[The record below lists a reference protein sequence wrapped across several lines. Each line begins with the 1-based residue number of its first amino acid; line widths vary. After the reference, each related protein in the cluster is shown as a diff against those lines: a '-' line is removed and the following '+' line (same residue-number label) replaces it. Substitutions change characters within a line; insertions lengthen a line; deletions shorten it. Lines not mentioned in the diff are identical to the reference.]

1 MSLLSFLPPRVSL
14 QFGAELSLETDR
26 SKETFSRLLC
36 LFVILYFLL
45 CLPFFFPCPFSVL
58 TSLWL
63 FSHDSCPLQCYPTLL
78 VSSLC
83 LYFILF
89 FYNFL
94 CACLDI
100 VWLQLYSYTSQ
111 SLLPDESGYLNQ
123 PSTVCRASAP
133 AAQHG
138 PKSVVSHNLLLC
150 QVIIGGRFA
159 IPPYGIFFLLANVAW
174 RLSYLI
180 YVCDLVWYGSI
191 VLERKTMFF

>member
-1 MSLLSFLPPRVSL
+1 MLVLILSGSN
-14 QFGAELSLETDR
+14 STH
-26 SKETFSRLLC
+26 T
-36 LFVILYFLL
+36 
-45 CLPFFFPCPFSVL
+45 
-58 TSLWL
+58 
-63 FSHDSCPLQCYPTLL
+63 L
-78 VSSLC
+78 VSHC
-83 LYFILF
+83 F
-89 FYNFL
+89 
-94 CACLDI
+94 
-100 VWLQLYSYTSQ
+100 QM
-111 SLLPDESGYLNQ
+111 NQ

>member
-1 MSLLSFLPPRVSL
+1 MPFCHSLFSSLSAFLFPVPIFCSHLSLALFPRLLPSSVLSYSISLLS
-14 QFGAELSLETDR
+14 LSV
-26 SKETFSRLLC
+26 F
-36 LFVILYFLL
+36 
-45 CLPFFFPCPFSVL
+45 
-58 TSLWL
+58 
-63 FSHDSCPLQCYPTLL
+63 
-78 VSSLC
+78 
-83 LYFILF
+83 YFILF

-94 CACLDI
+94 CASLDI

-138 PKSVVSHNLLLC
+138 PKSVVSHNLLRC